1 MESSI
6 YLSSS
11 ADDSDYFVIVSVILT
26 KYLYSLL
33 KLMISRKKGDSIGN
47 AKECIILFPG
57 EDNYA
62 YGQQTLHI
70 ADELK
75 EQEKPTQTEEKQSS

>member
-1 MESSI
+1 
-6 YLSSS
+6 
-11 ADDSDYFVIVSVILT
+11 
-26 KYLYSLL
+26 
-33 KLMISRKKGDSIGN
+33 MISRKEGDSIGN

-62 YGQQTLHI
+62 YGQQALHI
-70 ADELK
+70 ADEHK

>member
-11 ADDSDYFVIVSVILT
+11 ADDSDYYVIVSVILT
-26 KYLYSLL
+26 KYLYWLL
-33 KLMISRKKGDSIGN
+33 KLMISRKEGNSIKS

-70 ADELK
+70 PDELK
-75 EQEKPTQTEEKQSS
+75 EQEKQTQTEEKQSS